1 MIFVKNKTFFSKI
14 LFLLN
19 FAILALTGLC
29 YLLSNYHL
37 EKLSSFSVL
46 IIFLPIFLCIN
57 FLFFIYWIIK
67 LDIRFIFSFLVLL
80 VYVDKPISF
89 FKTDATVDDQRGL
102 QVMSYN
108 VRLFNH
114 YNWIKDS
121 SVRNKIKTFVND
133 NKPDFIA
140 VQEFHDDYREL
151 MNDFKYSHIDL
162 KEGNV
167 GLAIFGNSKM
177 INKGDVVSSDK
188 RKIAIYVDFVYKKDT
203 LRLYNSHFKSYNINP
218 LSFKPNKETFK
229 NVLNKTKLVYKIQN
243 DECSILIDHMKKS
256 PYSLMLAIDL
266 NNTSDSFVYKKI
278 NDLFFDSYVQTG
290 FEFGATYDFSFL
302 PIRIDYIFYSKL
314 IKANTYQIHN
324 VKLSDHKPISVFFN
338 I

>member
-14 LFLLN
+14 IFLLN

-162 KEGNV
+162 NEGNV

-177 INKGDVVSSDK
+177 INKGDVISGDK

>member
-114 YNWIKDS
+114 YNRIKDS

-162 KEGNV
+162 NEGNV

-177 INKGDVVSSDK
+177 INKGDVVSGDK

>member
-1 MIFVKNKTFFSKI
+1 M
-14 LFLLN
+14 
-19 FAILALTGLC
+19 
-29 YLLSNYHL
+29 LSNDHL

-162 KEGNV
+162 NEGNV

>member
-162 KEGNV
+162 NEGNV

-203 LRLYNSHFKSYNINP
+203 LRLYNSHGKSYNINP

>member
-114 YNWIKDS
+114 YNWIKDR
-121 SVRNKIKTFVND
+121 SVRNKIKAFVND
-133 NKPDFIA
+133 YKPDFIA

-162 KEGNV
+162 NEGNV

>member
-19 FAILALTGLC
+19 FAIIALTGLC

-162 KEGNV
+162 NEGNV

>member
-14 LFLLN
+14 IFLLN

-162 KEGNV
+162 NEGNV

-314 IKANTYQIHN
+314 IKANTFQIHN

>member
-1 MIFVKNKTFFSKI
+1 VIFVKNKTFFSKI

-114 YNWIKDS
+114 YNRIKDS

-162 KEGNV
+162 NEGNV

>member
-1 MIFVKNKTFFSKI
+1 MNFVKNKTFFSKI

-29 YLLSNYHL
+29 YLLSNYHF
-37 EKLSSFSVL
+37 EKLSSFSIL
-46 IIFLPIFLCIN
+46 IIFLPILLIIN
-57 FLFFIYWIIK
+57 FLFFIYWILK

-80 VYVDKPISF
+80 VYIDKPISF
-89 FKTDATVDDQRGL
+89 FKTNESVDDSSGL

-114 YNWIKDS
+114 YNWIKDN
-121 SVRNKIKTFVND
+121 SVRNKIKTFVSD

-140 VQEFHDDYREL
+140 VQEYHNDYKEL

-162 KEGNV
+162 NEGNV

-177 INKGDVVSSDK
+177 INKGEVVSADK

-203 LRLYNSHFKSYNINP
+203 LRLYNSHFKSFNINP
-218 LSFKPNKETFK
+218 LSFKPNKETFV

-243 DECSILIDHMKKS
+243 NECSILIEHMKKS
-256 PYSLMLAIDL
+256 PYSLILAIDL

-278 NDLFFDSYVQTG
+278 NDLYSDSYSQNG
-290 FEFGATYDFSFL
+290 FNFGSTYDFSFL
-302 PIRIDYIFYSKL
+302 PIRIDYVFYSKL
-314 IKANTYQIHN
+314 IKMNLHKIHN
-324 VKLSDHKPISVFFN
+324 VKFSDHKPISVFFN

>member
-177 INKGDVVSSDK
+177 INKGDVVSDDK

>member
-14 LFLLN
+14 IFLLN

-80 VYVDKPISF
+80 VYIDKPISF
-89 FKTDATVDDQRGL
+89 FKTDKTVNDQRGL

-133 NKPDFIA
+133 YKPDFIA

>member
-162 KEGNV
+162 NEGNV

-243 DECSILIDHMKKS
+243 DECSILIDNIKKS

-314 IKANTYQIHN
+314 IKANTFQIHN

>member
-37 EKLSSFSVL
+37 EQLSSFSVL

-162 KEGNV
+162 NEGNV

-314 IKANTYQIHN
+314 IEANTYQIHN

>member
-89 FKTDATVDDQRGL
+89 FKTDATVDDQMGL

-121 SVRNKIKTFVND
+121 SVKNKIKTFVND

-162 KEGNV
+162 NEGNV

>member
-121 SVRNKIKTFVND
+121 SVRNKIKAFVND
-133 NKPDFIA
+133 YKPDFIA

-162 KEGNV
+162 NEGNV

>member
-162 KEGNV
+162 NEGNV

-229 NVLNKTKLVYKIQN
+229 NVLNKTKLVYKIEN

>member
-121 SVRNKIKTFVND
+121 SVKNKIKTFVND

-162 KEGNV
+162 NEGNV

>member
-162 KEGNV
+162 NEGNV

-302 PIRIDYIFYSKL
+302 PIRIDYIFYSKFL
-314 IKANTYQIHN
+314 NANSYQIHN
-324 VKLSDHKPISVFFN
+324 VKLSDHKPISSFFN

>member
-14 LFLLN
+14 IFLLN

>member
-1 MIFVKNKTFFSKI
+1 M
-14 LFLLN
+14 
-19 FAILALTGLC
+19 TGLC

>member
-1 MIFVKNKTFFSKI
+1 M
-14 LFLLN
+14 
-19 FAILALTGLC
+19 
-29 YLLSNYHL
+29 LSNYHL

-162 KEGNV
+162 NEGNV

>member
-162 KEGNV
+162 NEGNV

-177 INKGDVVSSDK
+177 INKGDVVSNDK

-229 NVLNKTKLVYKIQN
+229 NVLNKTKLVYKLQN
-243 DECSILIDHMKKS
+243 DECSILIDHSKQS

>member
-162 KEGNV
+162 NEGNV

-314 IKANTYQIHN
+314 IKANTFQIHN

>member
-162 KEGNV
+162 NEGNV

-188 RKIAIYVDFVYKKDT
+188 RKIAIYIDFVYKKDT

>member
-14 LFLLN
+14 IFLLN

-89 FKTDATVDDQRGL
+89 FKTDATVDDQMGL

-121 SVRNKIKTFVND
+121 SVKNKIKTFVND

-162 KEGNV
+162 NEGNV

>member
-177 INKGDVVSSDK
+177 INRGDVVSSDK